1 MPAMETAADERYSV
15 APEVL
20 LQEVQGELVLL
31 NLQTE
36 RFFGLN
42 VVGLRVWQLVAEGN
56 SRRSVIDLLES
67 EFEVGRDRLEQ
78 DVTRLL
84 AELLAAGLLLPA
96 TA

>member
-1 MPAMETAADERYSV
+1 MPAMETAAVERYSV